1 MSVTFLGQM
10 EEMSKGKSGALEPCH
25 SDKTGSPPEQQWKE
39 TSRTLGLGAVSTTG
53 LFFSPL
59 GYSQEEENKLNMS
72 ILPLALPLGE
82 WLFKKVVNHLNDQ
95 IFQMYFEVYI
105 MNVLP

>member
-1 MSVTFLGQM
+1 MG
-10 EEMSKGKSGALEPCH
+10 EMSKGKSGALEPCH
-25 SDKTGSPPEQQWKE
+25 SGKTGSPPEQQWKE
-39 TSRTLGLGAVSTTG
+39 TSRTLRLGAVSTTG
-53 LFFSPL
+53 LFFFFLL

-72 ILPLALPLGE
+72 FLPLALPLGE
-82 WLFKKVVNHLNDQ
+82 WLFKKVVNHFNDQ

>member
-1 MSVTFLGQM
+1 MSLWQDWV
-10 EEMSKGKSGALEPCH
+10 
-25 SDKTGSPPEQQWKE
+25 
-39 TSRTLGLGAVSTTG
+39 TSRATVEGNLQNSAPRGSFHNWA
-53 LFFSPL
+53 FFFFFLL

-72 ILPLALPLGE
+72 FLPLALPLGE
-82 WLFKKVVNHLNDQ
+82 WLFKKVVNHFNDQ